1 MKNLLRRFSYVS
13 HTHKF
18 RTTMTIRKIVLQVT
32 TLFAAA
38 GAQAQ
43 NPNIQTI
50 YTADPADP
58 INNKLK
64 MNTASK
70 SIFTLVFA
78 IIFSLVS
85 ISTLSAQT
93 VWLDQ
98 LDLSPTTQGWGVP
111 KKNRTVDDNIM
122 TIAGKT
128 FERGFGTH
136 AESSLFIQLDGKA
149 NSFTAQ
155 VGIDD
160 EVIGRHPAVEFIV
173 YGDGVKLWSSGVM
186 YDGDTARLCNV
197 KLLGV
202 KKLELRVTDGG
213 NGDSSDHANWADA
226 KFEAVGV
233 ASFTTYYPVPS
244 EPYILTPKPS
254 AKPKINSASVF
265 GVRPGSPFQF
275 RIPAT
280 GDRPMTFQVTGLPQ
294 GLMADQKTGLITG
307 KLEKAGTYV
316 IQLKANNAKGIAEKS
331 LRIICGD
338 KIALTPPMGWNSWNC
353 FAHEVSGEKIKRAA
367 EVMVKTGLINY
378 GWNYVNID
386 DYWQNNRD
394 SKDPS
399 LLGKLRDEAG
409 NIVPNKRFGDMKS
422 LTDYVH
428 GLGLKIGIYTSPGP
442 WTCGGCAGSYG
453 YERQDAETYA
463 KWGFDYL
470 KYDWCSYGGAFN
482 GIPDNDPNKVISIS
496 YNGGYQLSTAVKP
509 YKIMGEYIR
518 QQPRDIV
525 FSMCQ
530 YGMSDVWKW
539 GDSVGANSWR
549 TTNDILDTWSNVKA
563 IALAHEQSAAWSKP
577 GNWNDADML
586 VVGTVGWGSL
596 HPSRL
601 KPDEQYLHVSL
612 WSLFS
617 TPLLL
622 GCDLEKL
629 DDFTLNLLT
638 NDEVIAVNQ
647 DALGKQATC
656 VQTIGD
662 LRIYVKELED
672 GSRAVGFCNFGLEKV
687 DISYKDLEKLGI
699 SGKQKVRDLW
709 RQKDI
714 TTIHADKEALSVKV
728 PMHGVILYKFT
739 PVK

>member
-1 MKNLLRRFSYVS
+1 MK
-13 HTHKF
+13 
-18 RTTMTIRKIVLQVT
+18 
-32 TLFAAA
+32 A
-38 GAQAQ
+38 
-43 NPNIQTI
+43 
-50 YTADPADP
+50 
-58 INNKLK
+58 
-64 MNTASK
+64 
-70 SIFTLVFA
+70 
-78 IIFSLVS
+78 
-85 ISTLSAQT
+85 
-93 VWLDQ
+93 
-98 LDLSPTTQGWGVP
+98 
-111 KKNRTVDDNIM
+111 
-122 TIAGKT
+122 
-128 FERGFGTH
+128 
-136 AESSLFIQLDGKA
+136 
-149 NSFTAQ
+149 
-155 VGIDD
+155 
-160 EVIGRHPAVEFIV
+160 
-173 YGDGVKLWSSGVM
+173 
-186 YDGDTARLCNV
+186 
-197 KLLGV
+197 
-202 KKLELRVTDGG
+202 
-213 NGDSSDHANWADA
+213 
-226 KFEAVGV
+226 
-233 ASFTTYYPVPS
+233 
-244 EPYILTPKPS
+244 
-254 AKPKINSASVF
+254 
-265 GVRPGSPFQF
+265 
-275 RIPAT
+275 
-280 GDRPMTFQVTGLPQ
+280 
-294 GLMADQKTGLITG
+294 
-307 KLEKAGTYV
+307 
-316 IQLKANNAKGIAEKS
+316 
-331 LRIICGD
+331 
-338 KIALTPPMGWNSWNC
+338 
-353 FAHEVSGEKIKRAA
+353 
-367 EVMVKTGLINY
+367 
-378 GWNYVNID
+378 
-386 DYWQNNRD
+386 
-394 SKDPS
+394 
-399 LLGKLRDEAG
+399 
-409 NIVPNKRFGDMKS
+409 

-453 YERQDAETYA
+453 YEKQDAETYA

-470 KYDWCSYGGAFN
+470 KYDWCSYGGVLN

-509 YKIMGEYIR
+509 YKIMGDYIR

-525 FSMCQ
+525 FSLCQ

-539 GDSVGANSWR
+539 GDSVGGNTWR

-563 IALAHEQSAAWSKP
+563 IALAQDQSAAWAKP

-629 DDFTLNLLT
+629 DAFTLNLLT

-687 DISYKDLEKLGI
+687 DISYNDLKKLGI

-728 PMHGVILYKFT
+728 PVHGVALYKFT
-739 PVK
+739 LVK

>member
-1 MKNLLRRFSYVS
+1 MN
-13 HTHKF
+13 
-18 RTTMTIRKIVLQVT
+18 IRKKVLQVT
-32 TLFAAA
+32 ALFAAA

-43 NPNIQTI
+43 NPIIQTI
-50 YTADPADP
+50 YTADPAHP
-58 INNKLK
+58 INYKLK

-98 LDLSPTTQGWGVP
+98 LDLSPATQGWGIP

-128 FERGFGTH
+128 FQRGFGTH

-160 EVIGRHPAVEFIV
+160 EVKGRQPAVEFIV
-173 YGDGVKLWSSGVM
+173 YGDGAKLWSSGVM
-186 YDGDTARLCNV
+186 HEGDTARLCNV
-197 KLLGV
+197 KLSGV

-213 NGDSSDHANWADA
+213 NGNSSDHANWADA
-226 KFEAVGV
+226 KFEAAGV
-233 ASFTTYYPVPS
+233 AIFVTYYPVPG

-280 GDRPMTFQVTGLPQ
+280 GNRPMTFLVTGLPQ
-294 GLMADQKTGLITG
+294 GLKLDQKTGLITG

-316 IQLKANNAKGIAEKS
+316 IQLKAKNAKGIAEKS

-338 KIALTPPMGWNSWNC
+338 RIALTPPMGWNSWNC
-353 FAHEVSGEKIKRAA
+353 FAHEVSGEKVKRAA

-399 LLGKLRDEAG
+399 LQGKLRDEAG

-428 GLGLKIGIYTSPGP
+428 GLGLKIGIYSSPGP

-453 YERQDAETYA
+453 YERQDAESYA

-470 KYDWCSYGGAFN
+470 KYDWCSYGGVLN

-509 YKIMGEYIR
+509 YKIMGDYIR

-525 FSMCQ
+525 FSLCQ

-539 GDSVGANSWR
+539 GDSVGGNTWR
-549 TTNDILDTWSNVKA
+549 TTNDITDNWSNVKS
-563 IALAHEQSAAWSKP
+563 IALAHDQSAAWAKP
-577 GNWNDADML
+577 GNWNDPDML
-586 VVGTVGWGSL
+586 VVGTVGWGSP
-596 HPSRL
+596 HPSML
-601 KPDEQYLHVSL
+601 KPDEQYLHFSL

-617 TPLLL
+617 APLLI
-622 GCDLEKL
+622 GCDMEKL
-629 DDFTLNLLT
+629 DAFTLNLLT

-672 GSRAVGFCNFGLEKV
+672 GSRVAGFCNFGLEKV
-687 DISYKDLEKLGI
+687 DISYKDLKKLGI

-728 PMHGVILYKFT
+728 PMHGVTLYKFT

>member
-1 MKNLLRRFSYVS
+1 M
-13 HTHKF
+13 
-18 RTTMTIRKIVLQVT
+18 
-32 TLFAAA
+32 
-38 GAQAQ
+38 
-43 NPNIQTI
+43 
-50 YTADPADP
+50 
-58 INNKLK
+58 KLK
-64 MNTASK
+64 QFYK
-70 SIFTLVFA
+70 
-78 IIFSLVS
+78 IILLLIVS
-85 ISTLSAQT
+85 GNLSAQT

-98 LDLSPTTQGWGVP
+98 LDLSPTTQGWGLP
-111 KKNRTVDDNIM
+111 KKNKTVDDNIM

-160 EVIGRHPAVEFIV
+160 EVKGRNSAVEFIV

-186 YDGDTARLCNV
+186 HEGDTARPCNV
-197 KLLGV
+197 KLSGV
-202 KKLELRVTDGG
+202 KKLGLVVTEGG
-213 NGDSSDHANWADA
+213 NGNSSDHADWADA

-233 ASFTTYYPVPS
+233 TTFATFYPVPS

-280 GDRPMTFQVTGLPQ
+280 GIRPMSFQVTGLPQ
-294 GLMADQKTGLITG
+294 GLKLDQKTGLITG
-307 KLEKAGTYV
+307 KLVKAGTYV
-316 IQLKANNAKGIAEKS
+316 IQLKAKNAKGIAEKS

-353 FAHEVSGEKIKRAA
+353 FAGEVSGEKVKRAA
-367 EVMVKTGLINY
+367 EAMVKTGLVNY
-378 GWNYVNID
+378 GWDYVNID
-386 DYWQNNRD
+386 GYWQNNRD
-394 SKDPS
+394 SKDPD
-399 LLGKLRDEAG
+399 LQGKLRDEAG
-409 NIVPNKRFGDMKS
+409 NIAPNKRFGDMKA

-428 GLGLKIGIYTSPGP
+428 GLGLKIGIYSSPGP
-442 WTCGGCAGSYG
+442 WTCDGGAGSYG
-453 YERQDAETYA
+453 YEKQDAETYA

-470 KYDWCSYGGAFN
+470 KYDWCSYGGAVN
-482 GIPDNDPNKVISIS
+482 GIPDNDPSKVISIS
-496 YNGGYQLSTAVKP
+496 YNGGYQLSIAVKP

-525 FSMCQ
+525 FSLCQ

-539 GDSVGANSWR
+539 GDSVGGNSWR
-549 TTNDILDTWSNVKA
+549 TTNDITDNWSNVKG
-563 IALAHEQSAAWSKP
+563 IALAHEQSAPWAKP

-586 VVGTVGWGSL
+586 VVGYVGWGNL
-596 HPSRL
+596 HPTLLR
-601 KPDEQYLHVSL
+601 PDEQYLHVSL

-647 DALGKQATC
+647 DALGIQATC

-687 DISYKDLEKLGI
+687 DISYKDLNKLSI

-714 TTIHADKEALSVKV
+714 ITIHADKEALSVKV
-728 PMHGVILYKFT
+728 PMHGVVLYKFT

>member
-1 MKNLLRRFSYVS
+1 M
-13 HTHKF
+13 
-18 RTTMTIRKIVLQVT
+18 QVT
-32 TLFAAA
+32 ALFAAT
-38 GAQAQ
+38 GAQVQ
-43 NPNIQTI
+43 NPIIQTI
-50 YTADPADP
+50 NTADPAHP
-58 INNKLK
+58 INYKLK

-78 IIFSLVS
+78 IVFSLVS
-85 ISTLSAQT
+85 TGTLSAQT

-98 LDLSPTTQGWGVP
+98 LDLSPTTQGWGIP
-111 KKNRTVDDNIM
+111 KKNRSVDDNIM

-160 EVIGRHPAVEFIV
+160 EVKGRQSAVEFII
-173 YGDGVKLWSSGVM
+173 YGDGAKLWSSGVM
-186 YDGDTARLCNV
+186 HEGDTARLCNV
-197 KLLGV
+197 KLSGV

-213 NGDSSDHANWADA
+213 NGSGSDHAEWADA
-226 KFEAVGV
+226 KFETAGV
-233 ASFTTYYPVPS
+233 ASFATYYPVPS

-280 GDRPMTFQVTGLPQ
+280 GDRPMTFLVTGLPE
-294 GLMADQKTGLITG
+294 GLKLDQKTGLVTG
-307 KLEKAGTYV
+307 KLVTAGTYV
-316 IQLKANNAKGIAEKS
+316 IQLKAKNAKGIAEKS

-353 FAHEVSGEKIKRAA
+353 FAGEVSAEKVKRAA
-367 EVMVKTGLINY
+367 EVMVKTGLVNY

-399 LLGKLRDEAG
+399 QQGKFRDEAG

-428 GLGLKIGIYTSPGP
+428 GLGLKIGIYSSPGP
-442 WTCGGCAGSYG
+442 WTCDGGAGSYG

-470 KYDWCSYGGAFN
+470 KYDWCSYGGVLN
-482 GIPDNDPNKVISIS
+482 GIPGNDPNKVVSIS
-496 YNGGYQLSTAVKP
+496 YNGGYQLSTAIKP
-509 YKIMGEYIR
+509 YKIMGDYVR

-525 FSMCQ
+525 FSLCQ

-539 GDSVGANSWR
+539 GGSVGGNTWR
-549 TTNDILDTWSNVKA
+549 TTNDITDNWSNVKS
-563 IALAHEQSAAWSKP
+563 IALAQDQAAAWAKP
-577 GNWNDADML
+577 GNWNDPDML
-586 VVGTVGWGSL
+586 VVGTVGWGSP
-596 HPSRL
+596 HPTML
-601 KPDEQYLHVSL
+601 KPDEQYLHFSL

-617 TPLLL
+617 APLLI
-622 GCDLEKL
+622 GCDMEKL
-629 DDFTLNLLT
+629 DAFTLNLLT

-656 VQTIGD
+656 VQTIED

-687 DISYKDLEKLGI
+687 DISYKDLNKLGI

-728 PMHGVILYKFT
+728 PMHGVVLYKFT

>member
-1 MKNLLRRFSYVS
+1 
-13 HTHKF
+13 
-18 RTTMTIRKIVLQVT
+18 
-32 TLFAAA
+32 
-38 GAQAQ
+38 
-43 NPNIQTI
+43 
-50 YTADPADP
+50 
-58 INNKLK
+58 

-98 LDLSPTTQGWGVP
+98 LDLSPATQGWGIP

-128 FERGFGTH
+128 FQRGFGTH

-160 EVIGRHPAVEFIV
+160 EVKGRQPAVEFIV
-173 YGDGVKLWSSGVM
+173 YGDGAKLWSSGVM
-186 YDGDTARLCNV
+186 HEGDTARLCNV

-202 KKLELRVTDGG
+202 KKLELRVTEGG
-213 NGDSSDHANWADA
+213 NGNSSDHADWADA
-226 KFEAVGV
+226 KFEAAGV
-233 ASFTTYYPVPS
+233 AGFATYYPVPS

-280 GDRPMTFQVTGLPQ
+280 GDRPMTFLVTGLPQ
-294 GLMADQKTGLITG
+294 GLKLDQKTGLITG
-307 KLEKAGTYV
+307 KLVKAGTYV
-316 IQLKANNAKGIAEKS
+316 IQLKAKNAKGIAEKS

-353 FAHEVSGEKIKRAA
+353 FAHEVSGEKVKRAA
-367 EVMVKTGLINY
+367 EVMVRTGLINY

-399 LLGKLRDEAG
+399 LQGKLRDEAG

-428 GLGLKIGIYTSPGP
+428 GLGLKIGIYSSPGP

-453 YERQDAETYA
+453 YERQDAESYA

-470 KYDWCSYGGAFN
+470 KYDWCSYGGVLN

-509 YKIMGEYIR
+509 YKIMGDYIR

-525 FSMCQ
+525 FSLCQ

-539 GDSVGANSWR
+539 GDSVGGNTWR
-549 TTNDILDTWSNVKA
+549 TTNDITDNWSNVKS
-563 IALAHEQSAAWSKP
+563 IALAHDQSAAWAKP

-586 VVGTVGWGSL
+586 VVGTVGWGNL
-596 HPSRL
+596 HPSML
-601 KPDEQYLHVSL
+601 KPDEQYLHFSL

-622 GCDLEKL
+622 GCDMEKL
-629 DDFTLNLLT
+629 DAFTLNLLT

-672 GSRAVGFCNFGLEKV
+672 GSRVAGFCNFGLEKV
-687 DISYKDLEKLGI
+687 DISYKDLKKLGI

-728 PMHGVILYKFT
+728 PMHGVTLYKFT
-739 PVK
+739 PVKI

>member
-1 MKNLLRRFSYVS
+1 
-13 HTHKF
+13 
-18 RTTMTIRKIVLQVT
+18 
-32 TLFAAA
+32 
-38 GAQAQ
+38 
-43 NPNIQTI
+43 
-50 YTADPADP
+50 
-58 INNKLK
+58 

-98 LDLSPTTQGWGVP
+98 LDLSPATQGWGIP
-111 KKNRTVDDNIM
+111 KKNRTVDGNIM

-128 FERGFGTH
+128 FQRGFGTH
-136 AESSLFIQLDGKA
+136 AESSLFIQLDSKA

-160 EVIGRHPAVEFIV
+160 EVKEHQSAVEFIV
-173 YGDGVKLWSSGVM
+173 YGDGAKLWSSGVM
-186 YDGDTARLCNV
+186 HAGDTARPCNV
-197 KLLGV
+197 KLSGV
-202 KKLELRVTDGG
+202 KKLELLVTDGG
-213 NGDSSDHANWADA
+213 NGDNNDHADWADA
-226 KFEAVGV
+226 KFEAAGV
-233 ASFTTYYPVPS
+233 ASFVTYYPVPG

-265 GVRPGSPFQF
+265 GVRPASPFQF

-280 GDRPMTFQVTGLPQ
+280 GDRPMTFLVAGLPQ
-294 GLMADQKTGLITG
+294 GLKLDQKTGLITG
-307 KLEKAGTYV
+307 KLVKAGTYV
-316 IQLKANNAKGIAEKS
+316 IQLKAKNTKGIAEKS

-353 FAHEVSGEKIKRAA
+353 FAHEVSGEKVKRAA

-394 SKDPS
+394 SKDTS
-399 LLGKLRDEAG
+399 LQGKLRDEAG

-428 GLGLKIGIYTSPGP
+428 GLGLKIGIYSSPGP

-453 YERQDAETYA
+453 YERQDAESYA

-470 KYDWCSYGGAFN
+470 KYDWCSYGGVLN

-509 YKIMGEYIR
+509 YKIMGDYIR

-525 FSMCQ
+525 FSLCQ
-530 YGMSDVWKW
+530 YGMSNVWKW
-539 GDSVGANSWR
+539 GDSVGGNSWR
-549 TTNDILDTWSNVKA
+549 TTNDILDTWSSVKS
-563 IALAHEQSAAWSKP
+563 IALAQDQSAAWAKP

-596 HPSRL
+596 HPSML
-601 KPDEQYLHVSL
+601 KPDEQYLHFSL

-622 GCDLEKL
+622 GCDMEKL
-629 DDFTLNLLT
+629 DAFTLNLLT

-662 LRIYVKELED
+662 LRIYIKELED
-672 GSRAVGFCNFGLEKV
+672 GSRVAGFCNFGLEKV
-687 DISYKDLEKLGI
+687 DISYKDLKKLGI

-728 PMHGVILYKFT
+728 PMHGVTLYKFT
-739 PVK
+739 PVN

>member
-1 MKNLLRRFSYVS
+1 MNLKFMDSKKNQKMKRKHFYKIILLLIVS
-13 HTHKF
+13 
-18 RTTMTIRKIVLQVT
+18 
-32 TLFAAA
+32 
-38 GAQAQ
+38 G
-43 NPNIQTI
+43 
-50 YTADPADP
+50 
-58 INNKLK
+58 
-64 MNTASK
+64 
-70 SIFTLVFA
+70 
-78 IIFSLVS
+78 
-85 ISTLSAQT
+85 TLSAQT
-93 VWLDQ
+93 VWLDE
-98 LDLSPTTQGWGVP
+98 LDLSVASQGWGVP

-160 EVIGRHPAVEFIV
+160 EVKGRQPAVEFIV
-173 YGDGVKLWSSGVM
+173 FGDGAKLWASGVM
-186 YDGDTARLCNV
+186 HEGDAARLCSV

-202 KKLELRVTDGG
+202 KQLELRVTDAGDGG
-213 NGDSSDHANWADA
+213 SDHANWADA
-226 KFEAVGV
+226 KFEAAGV
-233 ASFTTYYPVPS
+233 STFATFYPVPS

-265 GVRPGSPFQF
+265 GVRPGSPLQF

-280 GDRPMTFQVTGLPQ
+280 GDRPMTFLVTGLPQ
-294 GLMADQKTGLITG
+294 GLKLDQKTGLITG
-307 KLEKAGTYV
+307 KLVKAGTYV
-316 IQLKANNAKGIAEKS
+316 IQLKAKNEKGIAEKS

-367 EVMVKTGLINY
+367 EAMMKSGLINY
-378 GWNYVNID
+378 GWNYINID

-394 SKDPS
+394 STDPS
-399 LLGKLRDEAG
+399 LQGKLRDEAG
-409 NIVPNKRFGDMKS
+409 TIVPNKRFEDMKG

-428 GLGLKIGIYTSPGP
+428 DLGLKIGIYSSPGP

-453 YERQDAETYA
+453 HEKQDAETYA

-470 KYDWCSYGGAFN
+470 KYDWCSYGGALN

-509 YKIMGEYIR
+509 YKLMGEYIHE
-518 QQPRDIV
+518 QPRDIV
-525 FSMCQ
+525 FSLCQ

-539 GDSVGANSWR
+539 GDSVGGNTWR
-549 TTNDILDTWSNVKA
+549 TTNDILDTWSNVKG
-563 IALAHEQSAAWSKP
+563 IALAQDQSAAFAKP

-672 GSRAVGFCNFGLEKV
+672 GSRVAGFCNFGLEKV
-687 DISYKDLEKLGI
+687 DISYKDLNKLGI

-714 TTIHADKEALSVKV
+714 ITIHADKEALSVKV
-728 PMHGVILYKFT
+728 PMHGVALYKFT